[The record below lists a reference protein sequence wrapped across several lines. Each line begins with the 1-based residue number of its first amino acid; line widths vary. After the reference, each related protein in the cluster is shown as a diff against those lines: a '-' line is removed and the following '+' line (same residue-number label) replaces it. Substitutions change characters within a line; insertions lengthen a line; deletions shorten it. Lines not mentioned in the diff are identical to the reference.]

1 MEYSTLLLFIPTILL
16 VSSTPGLCMT
26 LAFSLGLRYGYQ
38 KTLWMMIGELAGV
51 FLVVT
56 TSLLGVAQLMLKHPD
71 WFSVL
76 KVAGACYLFYVALQ
90 LWRSASRFEQ
100 QSCHTVVKG
109 KDLIIQGFV
118 TAVSNPKG
126 WAFSVS
132 LFPGF
137 LNQSNPL
144 PIQIATMVGIFLVS
158 EFLFM
163 SIYALGGNT
172 LRRFLSADDHLQ
184 RLNQAV
190 AVLIAGIAIWL
201 LLSF

>member
-1 MEYSTLLLFIPTILL
+1 
-16 VSSTPGLCMT
+16 
-26 LAFSLGLRYGYQ
+26 
-38 KTLWMMIGELAGV
+38 MMIGELAGV

-71 WFSVL
+71 WFAVL
-76 KVAGACYLFYVALQ
+76 KIVGACYLFYVALQ
-90 LWRSASRFEQ
+90 LWRSASRLEQ
-100 QSCHTVVKG
+100 QTCNTVVKG

-144 PIQIATMVGIFLVS
+144 AIQIATMVSIFLIS
-158 EFLFM
+158 EFMFM

-172 LRRFLSADDHLQ
+172 LRRFLAAGDHLH
-184 RLNQAV
+184 RLNQGV
-190 AVLIAGIAIWL
+190 AILIAGIAIWL
-201 LLSF
+201 LFSF